1 MTLNPKTL
9 NKILSEVSPADS
21 QGRNE
26 AFVELR
32 FELSDPIEGFKS
44 LEGIDNLI
52 EDPQLKKEY
61 DILDK
66 KLDDLAIKMFN
77 RQGTDELKK
86 EKDLVDDIIDSIRNL
101 QRDLFYVTIDS
112 GHPGLFKLNSIANQL
127 IRQIGEQ
134 KSNYPYKFM
143 DVRDELLKLNSY
155 RQFTQNLN
163 YQDKKDF
170 ITLIDQGMSPGN
182 AVRYAKMG
190 SPISSKKEIPTKEK
204 PGNYPGDASYT
215 YYIDND
221 QWYAY
226 NIKTQKTTNLSDIP
240 KYAKNIDKLNKHFGT
255 DIKPSSSEKP
265 EGVGDGKTAKNS
277 VTSGAMGSL
286 LDFIASGEGGY
297 NSMNRGTKGNKI
309 VDSTHNAKAMLNQR
323 FGINKNLTDMTVGE
337 IMKLQ
342 SETHTDGKLKLFA
355 VGRYQIIP
363 STMKDYAFPDSGVSK
378 EDLFDPKT
386 QDKLGLALLMGRK
399 KRRLAAYLKGQK
411 YNGKDVSVGRAA
423 LDLAQ
428 EWASVPTPFDYTD
441 SAGKLHKKGK
451 SYYPPANK
459 SAHSVDEVLS
469 ALRAV
474 RGAGGGEKQ
483 QNKSS
488 GAALS
493 YVYIADSQGNSGLG
507 EAIKKL
513 MGQAIPGENF
523 FQYDG
528 AKPSKIITEFGEEIK
543 SAVSNTQNIIFTL
556 GGNGSDKASFLAKD
570 VLENAPES
578 AKITWILAPP
588 AVQPTK
594 SNKYVNTGK
603 PDREVN
609 TYKATRAKYNKEIT
623 AGIKAVEAK
632 LGMSNR
638 INIIDPYPWFEE
650 HVKSSL
656 DGVHV
661 DTKAQN
667 PNAPGEKYIATI
679 QSELKP
685 TSQSAIVTNENL
697 AINENTLRIL
707 INSLLSES
715 ELTSPE
721 FQKQKQKENEI
732 EYNSIIQTLPQ
743 RFPEIISSKLF
754 GINVYHKK
762 HVDIDAMDDKTKQM
776 LASLTLRAKLNG
788 VMPPLITD
796 GFRTGKDQASRM
808 WAHWWN
814 YETDKGKLKP
824 TKTNGKGRKH
834 LVGLYAKDEYANG
847 VADIYERIY
856 YAKVEVPR
864 LKRDGTIK
872 SKLEIEQAQKAAK
885 DIKNIKKRCIEE
897 AGAYLEKNNISNHQ
911 VSSAFDIRTKE
922 GLQKDVESVIFH
934 SDFKGLI
941 KVNDETKSKAGPHY
955 HITVVK
961 PPLKK
966 YLDMLK
972 NNMSVAKK

>member
-44 LEGIDNLI
+44 LEGIDELLK
-52 EDPQLKKEY
+52 DPQLKKEY

-226 NIKTQKTTNLSDIP
+226 SIKTQKTTNLSASS
-240 KYAKNIDKLNKHFGT
+240 KYAKSIDKLNKHFGT
-255 DIKPSSSEKP
+255 NIKISDQKAATRSELSDEGSGKQGTIGSSKS
-265 EGVGDGKTAKNS
+265 GDQI
-277 VTSGAMGSL
+277 L
-286 LDFIASGEGGY
+286 LDFISKFESGGY
-297 NSMNRGTKGNKI
+297 YYAVNNGKSGDLGT
-309 VDSTHNAKAMLNQR
+309 SPSQWKAYWENNHGRLP
-323 FGINKNLTDMTVGE
+323 TEMTIGD
-337 IMKLQ
+337 IKKLQ
-342 SETHTDGKLKLFA
+342 AYEKGPYRSNKRQIFA
-355 VGRYQIIP
+355 VGKYQIIP
-363 STMKDYAFPDSGVSK
+363 KTLFAALEMEPISDDT
-378 EDLFDPKT
+378 LFDEAT
-386 QDKLGLALLMGRK
+386 QDRLGRVLIYK
-399 KRRLAAYLKGQK
+399 KRPGLGKYLSGENNNINQAMLELAM
-411 YNGKDVSVGRAA
+411 
-423 LDLAQ
+423 
-428 EWASVPTPFDYTD
+428 EFASFPVPYDIKN
-441 SAGKLHKKGK
+441 SKKGET
-451 SYYPPANK
+451 YYPGKGNNK
-459 SAHSVDEVLS
+459 AHYSVDEVKTMLKKARKANS
-469 ALRAV
+469 VKEAPPQ
-474 RGAGGGEKQ
+474 K
-483 QNKSS
+483 
-488 GAALS
+488 
-493 YVYIADSQGNSGLG
+493 YVYIADSQGFSGLG
-507 EAIKKL
+507 RAIKKR
-513 MGQAIPGENF
+513 MGPATAGKNF
-523 FQYDG
+523 FQKNG
-528 AKPSKIITEFGEEIK
+528 ATAAAIISEFGEEIK
-543 SAVSNTQNIIFTL
+543 SAVRNTQNIIFTL

-588 AVQPTK
+588 AIQPT
-594 SNKYVNTGK
+594 SSTKYVNTPGK
-603 PDREVN
+603 PERQVDK
-609 TYKATRAKYNKEIT
+609 YKATRAKYNKEIT
-623 AGIKAVEAK
+623 DGIKAVEAQ
-632 LGMSNR
+632 LGMRNR

-650 HVKSSL
+650 NVESSL

-661 DTKAQN
+661 DNQ
-667 PNAPGEKYIATI
+667 PGEKYIATI
-679 QSELKP
+679 ESELKP
-685 TSQSAIVTNENL
+685 TSQSAITLKENL

-707 INSLLSES
+707 ISNLLSES

-743 RFPEIISSKLF
+743 RYPEIISSKLF

-762 HVDIDAMDDKTKQM
+762 HVDINVMDDKTKQM

-814 YETDKGKLKP
+814 YETNKGKLKP

-922 GLQKDVESVIFH
+922 GLQKDVESIIFH